1 MMQDNKA
8 FSFKVYRTFFK
19 MEKKKIT
26 PFTIGIGIHLPCAKH
41 RSGESTSVYF
51 LYRKNVFLDWWK
63 IAVAYSFT
71 TAQFCIGLSYTIMR
85 VLVVH
90 RLEEQ
95 TKSLKSQF
103 HQWNVQMANTGLDG
117 LLAARVRNFDLI
129 ISSLQLPV
137 VTGIE
142 MVRSIRN
149 LSLNQTTP
157 VVMLADGS
165 ITPEH
170 ERLLTMLNATLL
182 TRAELEEM
190 DQLSHYLP

>member
-1 MMQDNKA
+1 
-8 FSFKVYRTFFK
+8 
-19 MEKKKIT
+19 
-26 PFTIGIGIHLPCAKH
+26 
-41 RSGESTSVYF
+41 
-51 LYRKNVFLDWWK
+51 
-63 IAVAYSFT
+63 
-71 TAQFCIGLSYTIMR
+71 MR

-95 TKSLKSQF
+95 TRSLKSQF

-170 ERLLTMLNATLL
+170 ERLLRMLNATWL